1 MSQDAQI
8 NVAGRDSRRQI
19 YEKVLSNFCRY
30 PRRGRILS
38 HHASG
43 RRLAAPDRKNA
54 GQLFQEEGVV
64 VWMAG
69 QNKRRA
75 TAFFLSGLLCAS
87 SLLNLGQP
95 ARAAAL
101 EADHLIPVGH
111 TIGIKLFA
119 EGVVVIGLAEVETGS
134 GVLTPGADCGLQV
147 GDVIEAANGKEVES
161 TEQFA
166 ALLQCG
172 GRVELDVSR
181 DGEDLTL
188 AAEPVLGTDGT
199 WRLGAWIR
207 DSMAGIGTVT
217 FYDPTTGSFGALG
230 HGVTDTDTGLLMPLG
245 DGSVMHASV
254 KAVKR
259 GSAGE
264 PGELKG
270 SFDLAHDLGGLYANT
285 EQGVFGTMESC
296 GFTEGSALPVA
307 KAGEVR
313 TGPAAI
319 LSNVS
324 GDRVESY
331 SIEIVRVL
339 DSAGVQKLL
348 VQVTDPALIEQ
359 TGGIVQ
365 GMSGS
370 PIIQDGKIVGAV
382 THVMVNEPTKGYG
395 ILIENML
402 AQAGQ

>member
-1 MSQDAQI
+1 MKKTLPSLFSTDRIA
-8 NVAGRDSRRQI
+8 RR
-19 YEKVLSNFCRY
+19 
-30 PRRGRILS
+30 RRKRNG
-38 HHASG
+38 SG
-43 RRLAAPDRKNA
+43 
-54 GQLFQEEGVV
+54 LFQEEGVV
-64 VWMAG
+64 KWMR
-69 QNKRRA
+69 NRRRA
-75 TAFFLSGLLCAS
+75 AGFFLSGLLCAS
-87 SLLNLGQP
+87 SLLGLGQS
-95 ARAAAL
+95 AAAAVL
-101 EADHLIPVGH
+101 EADSLVPVGH

-134 GVLTPGADCGLQV
+134 GVLTPGADCGLRV
-147 GDVIEAANGKEVES
+147 GDVIEAANGQEVES
-161 TEQFA
+161 SEQFA

-172 GRVELDVSR
+172 GLVKLDVSR
-181 DGEDLTL
+181 DGKELTL

-217 FYDPTTGSFGALG
+217 FYDPATGSFGALG
-230 HGVTDTDTGLLMPLG
+230 HGITDTDTGLLMPLG

-270 SFDLAHDLGGLYANT
+270 NFDLAHDLGELYANT
-285 EQGVFGTMESC
+285 EQGVFGSMDS
-296 GFTEGSALPVA
+296 GVYTEGDAVPIA
-307 KAGEVR
+307 RADEVHP
-313 TGPAAI
+313 GPAVI

-324 GDRVESY
+324 GEDVTAYSVE
-331 SIEIVRVL
+331 ILRVL
-339 DSAGVQKLL
+339 DDTGTQNLL
-348 VQVTDPALIEQ
+348 LQVTDPALIEQ

-370 PIIQDGKIVGAV
+370 PILQDGKLAGAV

-402 AQAGQ
+402 AQAGR

>member
-1 MSQDAQI
+1 M
-8 NVAGRDSRRQI
+8 
-19 YEKVLSNFCRY
+19 
-30 PRRGRILS
+30 RI
-38 HHASG
+38 
-43 RRLAAPDRKNA
+43 RN
-54 GQLFQEEGVV
+54 
-64 VWMAG
+64 
-69 QNKRRA
+69 RRA
-75 TAFFLSGLLCAS
+75 VSFFLSGLLCAS
-87 SLLNLGQP
+87 SLLSAGPP
-95 ARAAAL
+95 ARATAL
-101 EADHLIPVGH
+101 TADELIPVGH

-147 GDVIEAANGKEVES
+147 GDVIESANGKEIES
-161 TEQFA
+161 SEQFA

-181 DGEDLTL
+181 DGEALTL
-188 AAEPVLGTDGT
+188 DAQPVLGTDGT

-217 FYDPTTGSFGALG
+217 FYDPATGSFGALG

-245 DGSVMHASV
+245 DGAVMNASV
-254 KAVKR
+254 RAVKR

-270 SFDLAHDLGGLYANT
+270 HFDLTHDLGTLYANT
-285 EQGVFGTMESC
+285 ERGVFGSMEEW
-296 GFTEGSALPVA
+296 TYAEGDAVPVA
-307 KAGEVR
+307 RADEVR
-313 TGPAAI
+313 PGPATI
-319 LSNVS
+319 LSNIS
-324 GDRVESY
+324 GDSVESY
-331 SIEIVRVL
+331 QVEILRVL
-339 DSAGVQKLL
+339 DNTGVQNLL
-348 VQVTDPALIEQ
+348 LQVTDEALIGQ

-370 PIIQDGKIVGAV
+370 PILQNGKLVGAV

-402 AQAGQ
+402 AEAGQ

>member
-1 MSQDAQI
+1 MKKTLPSLFSTDRIA
-8 NVAGRDSRRQI
+8 RR
-19 YEKVLSNFCRY
+19 
-30 PRRGRILS
+30 RRKRNG
-38 HHASG
+38 SG
-43 RRLAAPDRKNA
+43 
-54 GQLFQEEGVV
+54 LFQEEGVV
-64 VWMAG
+64 KWMR
-69 QNKRRA
+69 NRRRA
-75 TAFFLSGLLCAS
+75 AGFFLSGLLCAS
-87 SLLNLGQP
+87 SLLGLGQS
-95 ARAAAL
+95 AAAAVL
-101 EADHLIPVGH
+101 EADSLVPVGH

-134 GVLTPGADCGLQV
+134 GVLTPGADCGLRV
-147 GDVIEAANGKEVES
+147 GDVIEAANGQEVES
-161 TEQFA
+161 SEQFA

-172 GRVELDVSR
+172 GLVRLDVSR
-181 DGEDLTL
+181 DGKELTL

-217 FYDPTTGSFGALG
+217 FYDPATGSFGALG
-230 HGVTDTDTGLLMPLG
+230 HGITDTDTGLLMPLG

-270 SFDLAHDLGGLYANT
+270 NFDLAHDLGELYANT
-285 EQGVFGTMESC
+285 EQGVFGSMDS
-296 GFTEGSALPVA
+296 GVYTEGDAVPIA
-307 KAGEVR
+307 RADEVHL
-313 TGPAAI
+313 GPAVI

-324 GDRVESY
+324 GEDVTAYSVE
-331 SIEIVRVL
+331 ILRVL
-339 DSAGVQKLL
+339 DGTGTQNLL
-348 VQVTDPALIEQ
+348 LQVTDPALIEQ

-370 PIIQDGKIVGAV
+370 PILQDGKLAGAV

-402 AQAGQ
+402 AQAGR

>member
-1 MSQDAQI
+1 MKKTLPSLFSTDRIA
-8 NVAGRDSRRQI
+8 RR
-19 YEKVLSNFCRY
+19 
-30 PRRGRILS
+30 RRKQNG
-38 HHASG
+38 SG
-43 RRLAAPDRKNA
+43 
-54 GQLFQEEGVV
+54 LFQEEGVV
-64 VWMAG
+64 KWMR
-69 QNKRRA
+69 NRRRA
-75 TAFFLSGLLCAS
+75 AGFFLSGLLCAS
-87 SLLNLGQP
+87 SLLGLGQS
-95 ARAAAL
+95 AAAAVL
-101 EADHLIPVGH
+101 EADSLVPVGH

-134 GVLTPGADCGLQV
+134 GVLTPGADCGLRV
-147 GDVIEAANGKEVES
+147 GDVIEAANGQEVES
-161 TEQFA
+161 SEQFA

-172 GRVELDVSR
+172 GLVRLDVSR
-181 DGEDLTL
+181 DGKELTL

-217 FYDPTTGSFGALG
+217 FYDPATGSFGALG
-230 HGVTDTDTGLLMPLG
+230 HGITDTDTGLLMPLG

-270 SFDLAHDLGGLYANT
+270 NFDLAHDLGELYANT
-285 EQGVFGTMESC
+285 EQGVFGSMDS
-296 GFTEGSALPVA
+296 GVYTEGDAVPIA
-307 KAGEVR
+307 RADEVHP
-313 TGPAAI
+313 GPAVI

-324 GDRVESY
+324 GEDVTAYSVE
-331 SIEIVRVL
+331 ILRVL
-339 DSAGVQKLL
+339 DGTGTQNLL
-348 VQVTDPALIEQ
+348 LQVTDPALIEQ

-370 PIIQDGKIVGAV
+370 PILQDGKLAGAV

-402 AQAGQ
+402 AQAGR

>member
-1 MSQDAQI
+1 M
-8 NVAGRDSRRQI
+8 
-19 YEKVLSNFCRY
+19 
-30 PRRGRILS
+30 
-38 HHASG
+38 
-43 RRLAAPDRKNA
+43 
-54 GQLFQEEGVV
+54 
-64 VWMAG
+64 
-69 QNKRRA
+69 
-75 TAFFLSGLLCAS
+75 LCAS
-87 SLLNLGQP
+87 SLLALGQT
-95 ARAAAL
+95 AQAAPLA
-101 EADHLIPVGH
+101 ADRLVPVGH

-134 GVLTPGADCGLQV
+134 GVLTPGADCGLRV
-147 GDVIEAANGKEVES
+147 GDVIEAANGKSVES
-161 TEQFA
+161 SEQFA

-172 GRVELDVSR
+172 GRVDLDVSR
-181 DGEDLTL
+181 DGRDLTL

-217 FYDPTTGSFGALG
+217 FYDPATGSFGALG

-245 DGSVMHASV
+245 DGSVMRASV

-259 GSAGE
+259 GSAGD

-285 EQGVFGTMESC
+285 ERGVFGAMEDC
-296 GFTEGSALPVA
+296 PLTEGDSLPVA

-313 TGPAAI
+313 TGPAEI

-324 GDRVESY
+324 GDCVETY
-331 SIEIVRVL
+331 SIEIIRVL
-339 DSAGVQKLL
+339 DSSGVQNLL
-348 VQVTDPALIEQ
+348 LQVTDERLIAQ

-370 PIIQDGKIVGAV
+370 PIIQNGRIVGAV

-402 AQAGQ
+402 AEAGR

>member
-1 MSQDAQI
+1 MTGQK
-8 NVAGRDSRRQI
+8 RKRRQ
-19 YEKVLSNFCRY
+19 
-30 PRRGRILS
+30 
-38 HHASG
+38 
-43 RRLAAPDRKNA
+43 AA
-54 GQLFQEEGVV
+54 
-64 VWMAG
+64 
-69 QNKRRA
+69 
-75 TAFFLSGLLCAS
+75 AFFLSGLLCAA
-87 SLLNLGQP
+87 SLLGRP
-95 ARAAAL
+95 AQAAVL
-101 EADHLIPVGH
+101 EADRLVPVGH

-134 GVLTPGADCGLQV
+134 GVLSPGAECGLQV

-161 TEQFA
+161 SEQFA

-172 GRVELDVSR
+172 GRVDLNVSR
-181 DGEDLTL
+181 NGRELTL
-188 AAEPVLGTDGT
+188 AAQPVLGTDGT

-217 FYDPTTGSFGALG
+217 FYDPATGSFGALG
-230 HGVTDTDTGLLMPLG
+230 HGITDTDTGLLMPLG

-339 DSAGVQKLL
+339 DSAGVQNLL

-370 PIIQDGKIVGAV
+370 PIIQGGKLIGAV
-382 THVMVNEPTKGYG
+382 THVLVQDPAKGYG
-395 ILIENML
+395 IFIEEML
-402 AQAGQ
+402 VH

>member
-1 MSQDAQI
+1 MPGQT
-8 NVAGRDSRRQI
+8 
-19 YEKVLSNFCRY
+19 KT
-30 PRRGRILS
+30 
-38 HHASG
+38 
-43 RRLAAPDRKNA
+43 RK
-54 GQLFQEEGVV
+54 LV
-64 VWMAG
+64 
-69 QNKRRA
+69 

-87 SLLNLGQP
+87 SLLGQT

-101 EADHLIPVGH
+101 TADRLVPVGH

-119 EGVVVIGLAEVETGS
+119 EGVVVIGLAEVETGEGLLS
-134 GVLTPGADCGLQV
+134 PGADCGLQV
-147 GDVIEAANGKEVES
+147 GDVIEAANGEEVES
-161 TEQFA
+161 SEHFA
-166 ALLQCG
+166 ELLQCG

-188 AAEPVLGTDGT
+188 AAQPVRGTDGT

-217 FYDPTTGSFGALG
+217 FYDPETGTFGALG

-245 DGSVMHASV
+245 GGSVMHASV

-259 GSAGE
+259 GCAGD

-270 SFDLAHDLGGLYANT
+270 SFDLTHDLGELFANT
-285 EQGVFGTMESC
+285 ERGVFGSLEDC
-296 GFTEGSALPVA
+296 ALAGGEAVPVA
-307 KAGEVR
+307 KPGEVHA
-313 TGPAAI
+313 GAASI

-324 GDRVESY
+324 GDVVEAY
-331 SIEIVRVL
+331 DVEIVRVL
-339 DSAGVQKLL
+339 DGGGVQNLL
-348 VQVTDPALIEQ
+348 LQVTDEALIAQ

-370 PIIQDGKIVGAV
+370 PILQDGRIVGAV

-402 AQAGQ
+402 AAAGNEVD